1 MDIWER
7 DKKYTIILA
16 KHLVLAVQVLHL
28 IEHYFYE
35 LHTDVLWLMSFS
47 GKMVIYSFLL
57 GFFSHSG

>member
-35 LHTDVLWLMSFS
+35 LHTDVL
-47 GKMVIYSFLL
+47 
-57 GFFSHSG
+57 